1 MTRNLFFGCTFQ
13 VFMLVSIISHG
24 IIPLFLLIGL
34 YNKVYVAFSA
44 RSRRLASMTSRQ
56 RRYYVT
62 WYKLS
67 RSIDYR
73 PTLHC
78 SVSIQVTVQCSWTDK
93 HWNSVGSAYVI
104 PKKMFIIGDCLQA
117 LKIGLGATIFLI
129 LMLVKDQYYL
139 KNSIVFCRDLNV
151 AINFITVIVLFIACH
166 SFKVIVNMYEAKMT
180 FSSKLLEIEFLKVRK
195 ALYVPENHLCR
206 VWFRLC
212 GSL

>member
-67 RSIDYR
+67 RSILYWLLYR
-73 PTLHC
+73 PTLHF
-78 SVSIQVTVQCSWTDK
+78 SVFIQVTVQCSWTDK
-93 HWNSVGSAYVI
+93 HWNSVESAYVI
-104 PKKMFIIGDCLQA
+104 PKKLFITGDCLQA
-117 LKIGLGATIFLI
+117 LKIGLHRSANIF
-129 LMLVKDQYYL
+129 DPH
-139 KNSIVFCRDLNV
+139 
-151 AINFITVIVLFIACH
+151 AC
-166 SFKVIVNMYEAKMT
+166 EG
-180 FSSKLLEIEFLKVRK
+180 SSLLEKFYRILQRSQCGYQLHNGYCSLHRMSLLQSHCEHVRGK
-195 ALYVPENHLCR
+195 NDI
-206 VWFRLC
+206 F
-212 GSL
+212 